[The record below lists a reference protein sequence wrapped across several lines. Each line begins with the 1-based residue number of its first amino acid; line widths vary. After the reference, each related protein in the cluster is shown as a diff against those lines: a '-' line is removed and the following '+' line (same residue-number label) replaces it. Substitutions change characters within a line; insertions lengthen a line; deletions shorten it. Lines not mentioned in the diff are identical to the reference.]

1 MRLNL
6 KTTQEITN
14 INMILYILIGIATI
28 YGLYFVI
35 NGSQEMTK
43 EVRQSW
49 APQDIETWQE
59 ERNQE
64 RYFGQI
70 ILCLVGI
77 YFMFVLI

>member
-1 MRLNL
+1 
-6 KTTQEITN
+6 
-14 INMILYILIGIATI
+14 MILYIIIGIITI

-49 APQDIETWQE
+49 APQDIEMWQA

-64 RYFGQI
+64 KYIGQI
-70 ILCLVGI
+70 LLCVVGI

>member
-1 MRLNL
+1 
-6 KTTQEITN
+6 
-14 INMILYILIGIATI
+14 MIFYVIIGIITI

-35 NGSQEMTK
+35 NGSQEMSK

-49 APQDIETWQE
+49 APQDIEMWQA

-64 RYFGQI
+64 KYIGQI
-70 ILCLVGI
+70 LLCVVGI

>member
-1 MRLNL
+1 
-6 KTTQEITN
+6 
-14 INMILYILIGIATI
+14 MILYIIIGIITI

-49 APQDIETWQE
+49 APQDIETWQA

-64 RYFGQI
+64 KYIGQI
-70 ILCLVGI
+70 LLCVVGI
-77 YFMFVLI
+77 YLMFVLI